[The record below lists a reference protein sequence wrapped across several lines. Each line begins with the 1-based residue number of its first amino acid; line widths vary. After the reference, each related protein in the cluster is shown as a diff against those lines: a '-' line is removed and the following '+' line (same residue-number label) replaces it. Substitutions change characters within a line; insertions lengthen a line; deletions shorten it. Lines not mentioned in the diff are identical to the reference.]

1 MTLIRPPSITFDLSG
16 DAARITKRAAVQL
29 KLRVIDLPDGSF
41 RVDLRSPTDVYDL
54 GMATATDPAWARL
67 LMEKR

>member
-1 MTLIRPPSITFDLSG
+1 MTFLRPPSITFDLQG
-16 DAARITKRAAVQL
+16 DAARITKRAAQTL

-41 RVDLRSPTDVYDL
+41 RVDLRSPLDAYEL
-54 GMATATDPAWARL
+54 GQLTACDPAWARL